1 MVLYL
6 LSWSLLLASSS
17 ATLSQSKF
25 RLRSSVLRHEAQKK
39 NYGLRSRAKRVAGR
53 NMQPEILENWQ
64 DSGKAIK
71 TSLTDKQLMDLAS
84 PLTANMYGKL
94 LHEVADSQESRFVA
108 DSGNNNAAHFIAKR
122 FEALGLSVSQQTVE
136 DDRIK
141 EQYAFLSQL
150 SETAVKHKNVVGFL
164 KGSDLADEV
173 ILLGAHYDSVNWE
186 DTSKAAPG
194 VDDNGSGVAL
204 MLAVAKLLSTP
215 KFRPRRSVMF
225 VAFNAEEEGCVG
237 SEHLATLFA
246 DGEGRQKYGNLKSV
260 FIADEVAWPGMGE
273 GRRRAIFET
282 SGRKDGTN
290 ALVDTLAHFALLK
303 NSTSQLSGDGI
314 GDGTKNFLV
323 NYNGFGSDHM
333 SFLDRGIPAVL
344 LIERDDIFH
353 ADRWGHSARDTFDH
367 VDFSYGAAMSRLALR
382 AVAAFANPQ

>member
-1 MVLYL
+1 
-6 LSWSLLLASSS
+6 
-17 ATLSQSKF
+17 
-25 RLRSSVLRHEAQKK
+25 
-39 NYGLRSRAKRVAGR
+39 
-53 NMQPEILENWQ
+53 MQPEILEDWQ
-64 DSGKAIK
+64 DSGRAIK

-84 PLTANMYGKL
+84 PLTAIMYGEL
-94 LHEVADSQESRFVA
+94 LHEVADAQASRFIA
-108 DSGNNNAAHFIAKR
+108 APGNSNAANFIAKR

-136 DDRIK
+136 DDRIQ
-141 EQYAFLSQL
+141 QYTSNSDA
-150 SETAVKHKNVVGFL
+150 EKHRNVVGFL

-215 KFRPRRSVMF
+215 KFKPRRSVMF
-225 VAFNAEEEGCVG
+225 VAFNAEEEGCIG
-237 SEHLATLFA
+237 SEHFAELFA
-246 DGEGRQKYGNLKSV
+246 AGEGSEKYGNLKSV
-260 FIADEVAWPGMGE
+260 FIADEVAWPGIGE

-282 SGRKDGTN
+282 SGQKDGTN

-303 NSTSQLSGDGI
+303 NSTSHLPGDGI

-353 ADRWGHSARDTFDH
+353 ADTWGHSARDTFDH

-382 AVAAFANPQ
+382 AVAAFATPQ